1 MYVSGSFVRTNV
13 WSSGRFVPPMFCPS
27 GHFVPPDVNHISGL
41 SVSGD
46 FFPPDVTSPDVTSP
60 DVTSPD
66 ILSGHP
72 YISTGTQNKFQI
84 LNIVCTYDT
93 FIAGFNTIGHS

>member
-13 WSSGRFVPPMFCPS
+13 WSSGRFVPPMFCSS
-27 GHFVPPDVNHISGL
+27 GHFVPPGVNYISGL

-46 FFPPDVTSPDVTSP
+46 FFHL

-84 LNIVCTYDT
+84 LNIICTYGT
-93 FIAGFNTIGHS
+93 FIAGLNTIGHS